1 MAARTPF
8 VAGNW
13 KMHLTLDEATALAEG
28 VRAAAAGCEGI
39 DVGLFPSALF
49 VPAVAQACTRSD
61 VFVGGQTL
69 HPEAKGAHTGE
80 IAGEQLVSAG
90 ATHVLIGHS
99 ERRQGGETDADVA
112 DRVRAALRAHLVP
125 VICVGETL
133 EEREAGR
140 TEAVITRQLTAALE
154 ALGGEPPQFVIAYE
168 PVWAIGT
175 GKTAT
180 VEQAG
185 AAHAV
190 LRGVLTEVCGGER
203 AAVTRILYGGSVKPA
218 NAAELCAHPDIDG
231 ALVGGASLD
240 AGSFGAIMEAAATA
254 AAGS

>member
-13 KMHLTLDEATALAEG
+13 KMNLSLNEASALAEH
-28 VRAAAAGCEGI
+28 VRAESKRRSGI
-39 DVGLFPSALF
+39 DVGLFPSFPF
-49 VPAVAQACTRSD
+49 VAAVAEICHTSD

-69 HPEAKGAHTGE
+69 HPEASGAHTGE
-80 IAGEQLVSAG
+80 TSGEQLVSAG

-99 ERRQGGETDADVA
+99 ERRQAGETDADVA

-133 EEREAGR
+133 AEREAEQ

-185 AAHAV
+185 AAHGV
-190 LRGVLTEVCGGER
+190 LRGVMTEVCGGER
-203 AAVTRILYGGSVKPA
+203 AALTRILYGGSVKPA

-240 AGSFGAIMEAAATA
+240 AESFGAIMEAAAAA